1 MLVRPLLARGKALI
15 KDRLSSLPCIR
26 AVNTREGLAITNVN
40 KDVYINNNSQTLRF
54 LVNYSLL
61 RLEFFSLS

>member
-1 MLVRPLLARGKALI
+1 MTGEILE
-15 KDRLSSLPCIR
+15 SLFVLFR

-40 KDVYINNNSQTLRF
+40 KDVYVNNNSQTLRF